1 MTIQKEKLKFL
12 IFVSNSKSQ
21 SFWDLC
27 IFKYLK
33 VLILKVDLVIDGENS
48 QIDLLIV
55 SLNIS
60 VELFLIL
67 GVEWDASGELGT
79 FES

>member
-1 MTIQKEKLKFL
+1 M
-12 IFVSNSKSQ
+12 
-21 SFWDLC
+21 
-27 IFKYLK
+27 
-33 VLILKVDLVIDGENS
+33 LILKVDLVIDGENS

>member
-33 VLILKVDLVIDGENS
+33 VLILKVDLVIDEENS